1 MELTWTSL
9 VDWLD
14 AQPREVEESEA
25 PYGLITLRKLL
36 NSKRISD
43 QMRLF
48 LIECL
53 TIESDKR
60 KGVNELLTH
69 SWIVSSN
76 ENRTEVISKSLTE
89 SKCIA
94 LSFNEILKSAMDWE
108 RSSKLPID

>member
-9 VDWLD
+9 IDWLD
-14 AQPREVEESEA
+14 AQPREVEESET
-25 PYGLITLRKLL
+25 PHGLVTLRKLL

-53 TIESDKR
+53 TIEPDKR
-60 KGVNELLTH
+60 KTVNELLTH
-69 SWIVSSN
+69 PWITSSN
-76 ENRTEVISKSLTE
+76 ENRTEVMTKSLTE

-94 LSFNEILKSAMDWE
+94 LTFNEILKSHMDWE
-108 RSSKLPID
+108 RSSKLPLD